1 MYCTSVHTDCS
12 SGRNIIQEYNKMEKQ
27 DRCTPIIIS
36 LSPSFRVSLEHSVL
50 TVNVLSVELTYNYV
64 HVHQKEIS
72 TM

>member
-1 MYCTSVHTDCS
+1 
-12 SGRNIIQEYNKMEKQ
+12 MEKQ

-36 LSPSFRVSLEHSVL
+36 LSPSFRVSLEHYVL
-50 TVNVLSVELTYNYV
+50 MVNVLSVEHTYNYA